1 LPPPRGRPSMPPW
14 ARCASHPSCA
24 PGVNVTKHLTFVA
37 DGLAA
42 ISRSVCPWQ
51 VFSSS
56 FKFASEQPS
65 CRSQKF
71 YDVNL
76 LALLVSETLYYCKL
90 ALKTKLTFQ
99 IDHRL
104 TYNVTNPAE
113 LAWDKHLTY
122 FVLPHAT
129 KAKKQVL

>member
-1 LPPPRGRPSMPPW
+1 MFVPGKYFR
-14 ARCASHPSCA
+14 ARL
-24 PGVNVTKHLTFVA
+24 NL
-37 DGLAA
+37 
-42 ISRSVCPWQ
+42 Q
-51 VFSSS
+51 VSSLVVV
-56 FKFASEQPS
+56 P
-65 CRSQKF
+65 QKF

-129 KAKKQVL
+129 KAKKTSFITLTPDQRQLQAESEPSQGVLKR